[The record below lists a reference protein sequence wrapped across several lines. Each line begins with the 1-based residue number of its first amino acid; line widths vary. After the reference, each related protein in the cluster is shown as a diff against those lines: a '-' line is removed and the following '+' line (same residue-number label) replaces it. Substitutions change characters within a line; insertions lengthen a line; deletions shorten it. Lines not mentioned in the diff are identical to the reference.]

1 MKVIFGGGGT
11 GGHLYPAISVAEKL
25 KEHNIDFYFMVS
37 DRGIEA
43 KILSG
48 LGYPYEEQ
56 KVSAFM
62 GQGITGKIK
71 AILNTIK
78 ASVNAMKIVKKG
90 DKIFLTGG
98 FAAAPP
104 AVAGLLKG
112 CDIYMHEQNSVMGL
126 VNRIFAKFSKKVFLS
141 FENTQ
146 NIKKKDE
153 RYIVTGNPVRN
164 KFNTIKKKAGYD
176 GRLLILGGSQ
186 GSRKINSLIASSIDA
201 LMEEGFTII
210 HQTGGKLYDE
220 TVEKYGDKLNQ
231 YGDRI
236 KVTPYI
242 DNIAEEMSSA
252 DIIVARSGAGAI
264 FEILA
269 LNCPALYIPFGG
281 ASENHQYYNAL
292 YVEQQGG
299 CIILDENNAVEEKLL
314 SDLKQLRD
322 NIEDYRKNISEMKK
336 YDSSMIIYKEITES
350 RGQ

>member
-1 MKVIFGGGGT
+1 MRVIFAGGGT
-11 GGHLYPAISVAEKL
+11 GGHLYPAVSVAEKL

-62 GQGITGKIK
+62 GQGIAGKIK
-71 AILNTIK
+71 AVFNMIK
-78 ASVNAMKIVKKG
+78 SAFRAMKVVKKG

-104 AVAGLLKG
+104 AIAGLLKG

-146 NIKKKDE
+146 NIKKRDG
-153 RYIVTGNPVRN
+153 RYVVTGNPVRN
-164 KFNTIKKKAGYD
+164 KFRSVEKKTGYD
-176 GRLLILGGSQ
+176 GRLLVLGGSQ
-186 GSRKINSLIASSIDA
+186 GSRKINSLIASSIDS
-201 LMEEGFTII
+201 LMEEGYTVI

-220 TVEKYGDKLNQ
+220 TIEKYGDKLKE
-231 YGDRI
+231 YGDKI
-236 KVTPYI
+236 KVMPYI
-242 DNIAEEMSSA
+242 DNIAEEMSKA
-252 DIIVARSGAGAI
+252 DIIIGRSGAGAV

-299 CIILDENNAVEEKLL
+299 CIILDENNAVKEKLL
-314 SDLKQLRD
+314 EDLKQLKE
-322 NIEDYRKNISEMKK
+322 NIEDYRKNLSEMKK